1 MHFRMHAVLLFE
13 GGRETRTNHDG
24 VGGGEVHLFQQ
35 NTVSNFE
42 IAETSDADISSELTT
57 TPVSCS
63 YQVNGNGD
71 YG

>member
-1 MHFRMHAVLLFE
+1 M
-13 GGRETRTNHDG
+13 
-24 VGGGEVHLFQQ
+24 HLFQQ

-42 IAETSDADISSELTT
+42 IAEKSDADISSELTT
-57 TPVSCS
+57 TPMSCS